1 MSFPSPGPSCPLP
14 PVASPLAGTAARRSF
29 PLPLLLLLAVVGAFA
44 PSLGAEER
52 TAVEVFGE
60 LVLAEDDEVADARI
74 EELGQ
79 YGDPVI
85 AELYGAWRKGD
96 IFVSE
101 DPGLPGLI
109 VERDDGSYANLAL
122 TEELTLS
129 EAQVDALDKRRASR
143 GQRRAMSEIVEL
155 LGLKAADPAER
166 MDAAREMGLGQDEDV
181 LPALRE
187 RLGVE
192 ENEKVR
198 AALEEAI
205 ALSLL
210 ANGDADERLRSV
222 QLLGERKSM
231 EGRDFIRDLVEG
243 EIAADRAESALA
255 VAGQQAL
262 DRIERAQKAR
272 EFWGSFAR
280 GFSLGSVL
288 LIVAFGLAITFG
300 LMGIINMAH
309 GELVAVGGYTTF
321 LIQTG
326 FLEVFGLG
334 GGGFGLYLLVSLPA
348 SFLVGALFGL
358 FLEKTVIRF
367 LYRRPLESLL
377 CTWGLSMIL
386 QQVFRL
392 IFGASNVQVNNPG
405 WLSGNLTMGPL
416 SLSYT
421 RVFIILVAF
430 LVILLTWY
438 VLRRTHL
445 GLHIRAVMQN
455 RDMARS
461 LGIPVA
467 RVNALTFAF
476 GAGLAAVGGSVLSQ
490 IGNVG
495 PTMGQAYLVDSFMV
509 VVIGS
514 LGNLLG
520 AGLSALGIGLVDQLL
535 QPSLG
540 PVLGKITVFFLIIL
554 FLQWRPGGLFPTKS
568 RSLDD

>member
-1 MSFPSPGPSCPLP
+1 MSFPSPGPSCPP
-14 PVASPLAGTAARRSF
+14 PPGASPLARTPIRRSF
-29 PLPLLLLLAVVGAFA
+29 PLLLLLAVIGALA

-85 AELYGAWRKGD
+85 AELYSAWRKGD

-101 DPGLPGLI
+101 DPDLPGLI

-129 EAQVDALDKRRASR
+129 EAQVDVLDKRRASR

-222 QLLGERKSM
+222 KLLGERKSM

-255 VAGQQAL
+255 LAGQQAL

>member
-1 MSFPSPGPSCPLP
+1 MSFPSPGPSCPP
-14 PVASPLAGTAARRSF
+14 PPGASPLARTPIRRSF
-29 PLPLLLLLAVVGAFA
+29 PLLLLLAVIGALA

-85 AELYGAWRKGD
+85 AELYSAWRKGD

-101 DPGLPGLI
+101 DPDLPGLI

-222 QLLGERKSM
+222 KLLGERKSM

-255 VAGQQAL
+255 LAGQQAL